1 MPINTN
7 SYQINPYNTKYTSDF
22 NGEKAFKGQLY
33 TLIFNAFKMQCQ
45 FSFQVVMHYLIFR

>member
-22 NGEKAFKGQLY
+22 NGEKAFKGQIY
-33 TLIFNAFKMQCQ
+33 TLIFNAFKMHCK